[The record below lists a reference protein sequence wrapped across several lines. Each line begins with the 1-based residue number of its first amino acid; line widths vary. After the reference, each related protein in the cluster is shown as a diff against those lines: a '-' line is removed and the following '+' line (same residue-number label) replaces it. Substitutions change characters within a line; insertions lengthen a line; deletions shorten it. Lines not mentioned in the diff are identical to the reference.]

1 MLPQIPTIQ
10 PQPRSEASNLIFV
23 VCVAII
29 AILYMDNSRLRDWN
43 KRLEDENR
51 ELRGGRV
58 GLIRLIDDVRQLFM
72 DNGIQLRK

>member
-1 MLPQIPTIQ
+1 MIPTIPQ
-10 PQPRSEASNLIFV
+10 ATPQPRSDGSNLLLIV
-23 VCVAII
+23 LIAII
-29 AILYMDNSRLRDWN
+29 AILYMDNARLRDWN